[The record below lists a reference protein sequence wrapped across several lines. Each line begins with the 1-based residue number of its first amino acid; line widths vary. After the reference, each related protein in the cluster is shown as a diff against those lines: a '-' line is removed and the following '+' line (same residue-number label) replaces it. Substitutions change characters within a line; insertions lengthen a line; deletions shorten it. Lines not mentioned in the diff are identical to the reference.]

1 MTCTQRKLAVTPFS
15 PNSVGLSMAS
25 FRGAKQWIKE
35 GGAGGTKIESRKKRI
50 SHPPSLWR
58 RCHIWHLSQ
67 SAPVWH
73 IYEIPKNRK
82 KNWVGLWNFVRA
94 WFLGSI
100 CVQPLLW
107 VRGHP
112 RSVQKYGV
120 KKTWLKN
127 TYQAPT
133 SNAWKMHRTYVKN
146 NPMKMQKVYMP
157 KMQHMQNLWKYS
169 DWCFEY
175 KHTSIG
181 KGRWTL
187 N

>member
-1 MTCTQRKLAVTPFS
+1 MEICMDMPWTDLAIIKSTDQTMVIQDWVTK
-15 PNSVGLSMAS
+15 NSQNHQPPKPISRRCLSMVCLLPV
-25 FRGAKQWIKE
+25 RL
-35 GGAGGTKIESRKKRI
+35 ESPVI
-50 SHPPSLWR
+50 FMLESH
-58 RCHIWHLSQ
+58 
-67 SAPVWH
+67 VWL
-73 IYEIPKNRK
+73 ENIPNG
-82 KNWVGLWNFVRA
+82 VWNFVRA

-146 NPMKMQKVYMP
+146 NPMKMQKVYKP

>member
-1 MTCTQRKLAVTPFS
+1 MTSKAATVMRQHLCQRTVRLQKCWRMTVAALLVMKYLAPTTKQI
-15 PNSVGLSMAS
+15 GLVNLAQSWIAKTFKNAS
-25 FRGAKQWIKE
+25 SKIVKII
-35 GGAGGTKIESRKKRI
+35 AGV
-50 SHPPSLWR
+50 L
-58 RCHIWHLSQ
+58 
-67 SAPVWH
+67 
-73 IYEIPKNRK
+73 
-82 KNWVGLWNFVRA
+82 NFASA

-146 NPMKMQKVYMP
+146 NPMKMQKVYKP